1 MLATWKN
8 EKDQRALWADIDQG
22 LIDAIGTDHTPNLKK
37 EKLVESPP
45 AGVTGVETMAPLL
58 LDAFNKGRVS
68 LTKIVELTSKN
79 TAKIFGIKNK
89 GMLKVGYDTDLC
101 VIDVNIEK
109 KVRNDKLHTKCGW
122 SPFEGKSLKGWPVC
136 TVVNGNIV
144 FEKGD
149 IFEIKAK
156 GVIYNEL

>member
-1 MLATWKN
+1 
-8 EKDQRALWADIDQG
+8 
-22 LIDAIGTDHTPNLKK
+22 
-37 EKLVESPP
+37 
-45 AGVTGVETMAPLL
+45 
-58 LDAFNKGRVS
+58 
-68 LTKIVELTSKN
+68 
-79 TAKIFGIKNK
+79 
-89 GMLKVGYDTDLC
+89 MLKVGYDADLC